1 MHTVSV
7 RTMQDLAYERGE
19 EFDPSLFVSSDGLL
33 EGLSLASV
41 AAPIVEA
48 PSEYDRRR
56 RNARERRHALRS
68 IPAWFEAQDLAPLE
82 HIHGELV

>member
-19 EFDPSLFVSSDGLL
+19 EFDPALFANDELL
-33 EGLSLASV
+33 EGLSLAAV

-48 PSEYDRRR
+48 PSEYERRR
-56 RNARERRHALRS
+56 REARERRRALRS
-68 IPAWFEAQDLAPLE
+68 IPAWFEAQDLIPLE

>member
-7 RTMQDLAYERGE
+7 RTMQDLAFERGE
-19 EFDPSLFVSSDGLL
+19 EFDPSLFASDGLL
-33 EGLSLASV
+33 EGLSLASI

-56 RNARERRHALRS
+56 RNARERRRALRS